1 MNQLK
6 IIADDMLPVY
16 ENGSGEKL
24 VNARELHEN
33 LFISTR
39 FNDWITRHINNYG
52 FLENEDFYSFLSKTS
67 GRPRTEYLLTMDTAK
82 EIAMVQNNE
91 QGRAVRRYFIRVE
104 KEYRKKLQPQSIE
117 DLIILQARSV
127 KELKQKVDQQ
137 EKQIETITHRVDNFD
152 KIDHLGDPQQRLN
165 NMVRKYAAQNGI
177 AFPEAWRHFRRAFNN
192 AYRTNLKALIK
203 NYQAKHGL
211 KSLTAPQYLS
221 LTDRLEDGIRVA
233 DKMLNQQTFLTT
245 R

>member
-16 ENGSGEKL
+16 ENESGEKL

-91 QGRAVRRYFIRVE
+91 QGRAVRRYFIQVE

-127 KELKQKVDQQ
+127 KELKQ
-137 EKQIETITHRVDNFD
+137 
-152 KIDHLGDPQQRLN
+152 
-165 NMVRKYAAQNGI
+165 
-177 AFPEAWRHFRRAFNN
+177 
-192 AYRTNLKALIK
+192 
-203 NYQAKHGL
+203 
-211 KSLTAPQYLS
+211 
-221 LTDRLEDGIRVA
+221 
-233 DKMLNQQTFLTT
+233 
-245 R
+245 